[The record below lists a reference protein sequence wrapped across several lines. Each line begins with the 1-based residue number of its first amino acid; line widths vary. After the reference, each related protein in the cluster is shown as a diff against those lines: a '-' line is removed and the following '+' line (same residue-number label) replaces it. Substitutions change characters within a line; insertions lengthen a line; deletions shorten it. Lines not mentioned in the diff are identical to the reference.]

1 MKYSFSQIVTIEIV
15 NESSLFMKKNI
26 YFFFLLLIAFS
37 KISAQSIS
45 RSAISFYGQSAINLK
60 ATAGQIANGSS
71 ASTSNSFV
79 IGFQQPLNYKI
90 NVGLSLLSDTIVCG
104 ISKLIIKSG
113 TCFAY
118 QWFKNDTAIIDQR
131 TDSISILSSGVYKL
145 VGSDGLNKFDTSK
158 SIRVTFIPKP
168 TKPNLNSSLK
178 DTILCFNDTI
188 RLKSNLVYERYLWS
202 TGDTTSNLLVNS
214 PTSIFLR
221 GGVRIGSTSNYCY
234 SDSSNIITIKKN
246 TTPIPS
252 LLRVEDNLYST
263 DSKNYRWFMNNLA
276 SPVSA
281 SNVYRILYKGF
292 YAVETSIDK
301 ICWSRSKDFIVQ
313 NAPTSSDQN
322 NYLLSAYPN
331 PTTGFFYLQA
341 KLDKRYS
348 GYMELSIVDQ
358 GGASKWNIKKYI
370 FNENNIR
377 LPINLKLNK
386 GSYSIQVKLNGYKT
400 QVIQIIAL

>member
-1 MKYSFSQIVTIEIV
+1 MFKSIRC
-15 NESSLFMKKNI
+15 L
-26 YFFFLLLIAFS
+26 LLLI
-37 KISAQSIS
+37 ISFGKLESQSLQ
-45 RSAISFYGQSAINLK
+45 RSVISFYGQTAINLK

-71 ASTSNSFV
+71 AGTSNSFV

-90 NVGLSLLSDTIVCG
+90 NVSLSVLSDTTICG
-104 ISKLIIKSG
+104 SGKLVVKSG
-113 TCFAY
+113 TCFTY
-118 QWFKNDTAIIDQR
+118 QWYKNDTVMVGQR
-131 TDSISILSSGVYKL
+131 TDSISILSSGIYKL

-158 SIRVTFIPKP
+158 SIRVSFVPKP
-168 TKPNLNSSLK
+168 TKPTLTSSIK

-188 RLKSNLVYERYLWS
+188 RIKGNLEYDRYLWS
-202 TGDTTSNLLVNS
+202 TGDTSRSILINS

-234 SDSSNIITIKKN
+234 SDSSNIITIRKN
-246 TTPIPS
+246 ATPIPS

-281 SNVYRILYKGF
+281 TNVYRIIYKGF
-292 YAVETSIDK
+292 YAVETSVDK
-301 ICWSRSKDFIVQ
+301 VCWSRSKDFIVQ
-313 NAPTSSDQN
+313 NDPASLDQKSF
-322 NYLLSAYPN
+322 LLSAYPN

-341 KLDKRYS
+341 KLAKRYS

-358 GGASKWNIKKYI
+358 AGTSKWSIKKFI

-386 GSYSIQVKLNGYKT
+386 GSYSIQVKLNGYKN